1 MLVRA
6 TRARRVLEIGTSN
19 GYSTLWLA
27 DAVQSTGGHL
37 ESLEIDPART
47 QLAGDL
53 IARAGLQNVV
63 TLRSTS
69 AAEALRHYEDGTWE
83 LVFLGA
89 ERSEYVGYWED
100 LLRVIAPGGTLAV
113 DNALSHAHELT
124 EFNALRSG
132 ASPADQLA
140 GPDRRRAAAG
150 GVDWRRY
157 RRDRLTGSPGMSG
170 GARVTPIP
178 RPPYGRAPRRPPLGS
193 GHVDSGGC
201 LDDELRGDGQLGG
214 LLAGQLPFVDPLGA
228 TGA

>member
-83 LVFLGA
+83 LVFVGAAVRVRRLLGGPA
-89 ERSEYVGYWED
+89 ARD
-100 LLRVIAPGGTLAV
+100 RPGR
-113 DNALSHAHELT
+113 H
-124 EFNALRSG
+124 
-132 ASPADQLA
+132 
-140 GPDRRRAAAG
+140 AG
-150 GVDWRRY
+150 GRQRALARARADRVQRATFRRK
-157 RRDRLTGSPGMSG
+157 PG
-170 GARVTPIP
+170 
-178 RPPYGRAPRRPPLGS
+178 
-193 GHVDSGGC
+193 
-201 LDDELRGDGQLGG
+201 
-214 LLAGQLPFVDPLGA
+214 
-228 TGA
+228 